1 MKITLDIKDSMVKT
15 FLAYIKTLD
24 YVSIS
29 GDENIDIP
37 QWQKEEVEKRK
48 EQVENGRMKTK
59 IWSKARGDIFKS
71 NSI

>member
-1 MKITLDIKDSMVKT
+1 MKITLDIKDNMVKT
-15 FLAYIKTLD
+15 FLDFIKTLD

-48 EQVENGRMKTK
+48 EQVENGIMKTK
-59 IWSKARGDIFKS
+59 SWSKARKDIFKK
-71 NSI
+71 